1 MVAWAFLGPDGSLTS
16 LHVEP
21 GHRGRGLAKA
31 VAGRLLTALAHDE
44 AGMGFRPVVGNGAGN
59 GTFDRD
65 DNGGESATNTHANAS
80 EDGSAGPGGW
90 AHSDVAAGNVESAA
104 VAKGLGGTEGWSVRW
119 VGVDLRAVAGC

>member
-44 AGMGFRPVVGNGAGN
+44 AGMGFRPVVGNGAG
-59 GTFDRD
+59 TFGRD
-65 DNGGESATNTHANAS
+65 DNGGESAKKTHANAS
-80 EDGSAGPGGW
+80 EDGSAGPRAW

-119 VGVDLRAVAGC
+119 VGVDLRAVAG